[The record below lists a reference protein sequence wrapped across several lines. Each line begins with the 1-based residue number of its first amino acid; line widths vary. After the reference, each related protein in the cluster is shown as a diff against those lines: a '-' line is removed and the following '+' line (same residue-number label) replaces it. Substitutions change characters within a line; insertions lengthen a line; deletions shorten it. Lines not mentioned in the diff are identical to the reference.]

1 MEEKLVALKESL
13 RRAYDRYPW
22 YRERMDEI
30 GIGPEDVKSLEDIQY
45 LPFMV
50 KDDLRRGY
58 PWGATALDLKHVVR
72 VHCSSGTT
80 GKPTVVSYTKRDI
93 ERWADLVAWC
103 LSIAGVNEDD
113 IVQVAYGYGLFT
125 GGLGLH
131 YGAEKLGCC
140 VVPVSGGNTERQIEL
155 MRDLGTTV
163 LACTP
168 SYALY
173 LSEVLAEKGI
183 STDEL
188 KLRLGILGAEP
199 WSEEMRSQI
208 EKGLGIKA
216 LDIYGLSEIWGP
228 GVAMECPYKNG
239 LHINDEYFIVEIV
252 DPETLKPLPFGR
264 EGELVLTTLNREA
277 TPMIRYRTRDITK
290 LVNGDCPCGVRGY
303 RIDRIKGRSD
313 DMLIIRG
320 VNVFPKQVESVLGIF
335 SELSLNYQLVVGER
349 KHLKRLEVRC
359 ELANGFRGDISELTS
374 RVSKALK
381 DKLGISVDLVI
392 LPPGSIERT
401 AGKAKRIVTG

>member
-1 MEEKLVALKESL
+1 MERKLEALRESVK
-13 RRAYDRYPW
+13 RAYESYPW
-22 YRERMDEI
+22 YRERMDEA
-30 GIGPEDVKSLEDIQY
+30 GVKPEDIRSLDDIQY

-50 KDDLRRGY
+50 KDDLRRNY
-58 PWGATALDLKHVVR
+58 PWGATASELRRIVR

-80 GKPTVVSYTKRDI
+80 GKPTVVSYTKKDI
-93 ERWADLVAWC
+93 ERWSDLVAWC
-103 LSIAGVNEDD
+103 LKIAGVNEDD
-113 IVQVAYGYGLFT
+113 VVQVAYGYGLFT

-131 YGAEKLGCC
+131 YGAERLGCC
-140 VVPVSGGNTERQIEL
+140 VIPVSGGNTERQVEL

-173 LSEVLAEKGI
+173 LAEVLAEKGI
-183 STDEL
+183 SPDEL

-199 WSEEMRSQI
+199 WSEEMRLQI
-208 EKGLGIKA
+208 EKGLGITA
-216 LDIYGLSEIWGP
+216 LDIYGLSEVWGP

-239 LHINDEYFIVEIV
+239 LHINEDYFIVEVV
-252 DPETLKPLPFGR
+252 DPETLKPLPFGK
-264 EGELVLTTLNREA
+264 EGELVLTTLNREG
-277 TPMIRYRTRDITK
+277 TPMIRYRTRDITR
-290 LVNGDCPCGVRGY
+290 LVNGDCPCGVHGY

-320 VNVFPKQVESVLGIF
+320 VNVFPKQIEAVLGSF

-359 ELANGFRGDISELTS
+359 ELANGFMGDISELS
-374 RVSKALK
+374 SKVAKALK
-381 DKLGISVDLVI
+381 DKLGISVDLTI
-392 LPPGSIERT
+392 LPPGSIERSV
-401 AGKAKRIVTG
+401 GKAKRIVSN

>member
-1 MEEKLVALKESL
+1 MEKKLLALRESI

-30 GIGPEDVKSLEDIQY
+30 GIRPEDVKSLEDIQY

-58 PWGATALDLKHVVR
+58 PWGATASDLKHVVR

-80 GKPTVVSYTKRDI
+80 GKPTVVSYTKGDI
-93 ERWADLVAWC
+93 EKWADLVAWC
-103 LSIAGVNEDD
+103 LKIAGVNEDD

-140 VVPVSGGNTERQIEL
+140 VIPVSGGNTERQIEL

-183 STDEL
+183 SPDEL

-199 WSEEMRSQI
+199 WSEEMRAQI
-208 EKGLGIKA
+208 EKGLGIRA

-239 LHINDEYFIVEIV
+239 LHINDEYFIVEVV
-252 DPETLKPLPFGR
+252 DPETLKPLPFGK

-290 LVNGDCPCGVRGY
+290 LVNGYCPCGVHGY

-320 VNVFPKQVESVLGIF
+320 VNVFPKQIESVLGSF

-401 AGKAKRIVTG
+401 AGKAKRIISG